1 MPLPRNMRVD
11 TTKDQMGSLLFP
23 ERPNQ
28 ANQML
33 VPASNVAVY
42 GTSVDHPL
50 SVAGVVAVNRPPE
63 VADRLRPFG
72 ASQMPQQHK
81 ALRPTHI
88 LLHHHHHHH
97 HHLRHQHLDLDLL
110 LFLRR
115 RGSSLGAE
123 RAPTV

>member
-1 MPLPRNMRVD
+1 MRVD

-50 SVAGVVAVNRPPE
+50 SVAGVVAIDRPLE
-63 VADRLRPFG
+63 VADRLRPSG

-81 ALRPTHI
+81 APPTHTP
-88 LLHHHHHHH
+88 LHPPPPPSPAPYPPPPQPQTATTGDARS
-97 HHLRHQHLDLDLL
+97 RHL

-115 RGSSLGAE
+115 RGS
-123 RAPTV
+123 

>member
-1 MPLPRNMRVD
+1 
-11 TTKDQMGSLLFP
+11 MGSLLFP

-88 LLHHHHHHH
+88 LLHHR
-97 HHLRHQHLDLDLL
+97 RHQHLDLDLL